1 MSHPY
6 EPLFAL
12 PSMVRNLMR
21 GYILRDTPD
30 ADSLDYELMT
40 RVPDDWVPEG
50 PRYADLVWCIPF
62 RAETEQSQ
70 QAGPTHLIVVL
81 KFVDEVVEDIGERL
95 SRHAA
100 SLLREVTR
108 RQAFGAPD
116 TPPVVAPIVVY
127 NGPDVWDAPGGV
139 RV

>member
-1 MSHPY
+1 MAHPY
-6 EPLFAL
+6 ESLFAL
-12 PSMVRNLMR
+12 PSMVRNLMH

-30 ADSLDYELMT
+30 ADSLDYERMT
-40 RVPDDWVPEG
+40 RVPDNWVPEG

-62 RAETEQSQ
+62 RLETEDVPP
-70 QAGPTHLIVVL
+70 GPTHLIVVL

-95 SRHAA
+95 SRHAS
-100 SLLREVTR
+100 SLQREVVR
-108 RQAFGAPD
+108 RRAFGAPD

-127 NGPDVWDAPGGV
+127 NGPEPWDAPGGV

>member
-1 MSHPY
+1 MMSHPY
-6 EPLFAL
+6 QSLFAL

-21 GYILRDTPD
+21 GYILRDSPE
-30 ADSLDYELMT
+30 ADSLDYDGMT

-62 RAETEQSQ
+62 KADSEDETV
-70 QAGPTHLIVVL
+70 GPTHLIVVL

-100 SLLREVTR
+100 SLLREVIR
-108 RQAFGAPD
+108 RRAYGAPD
-116 TPPVVAPIVVY
+116 TPPAIAPVVVY
-127 NGPDVWDAPGGV
+127 NGPDAWDAPGGV
-139 RV
+139 EV